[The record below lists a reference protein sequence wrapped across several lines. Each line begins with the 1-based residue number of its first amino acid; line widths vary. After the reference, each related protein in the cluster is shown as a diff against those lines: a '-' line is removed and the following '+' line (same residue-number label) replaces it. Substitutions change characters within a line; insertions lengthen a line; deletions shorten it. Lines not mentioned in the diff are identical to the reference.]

1 MPLISRNEVMNR
13 TSLSRATLFRKE
25 RAGEFPKAVK
35 ISTSRVAYDANAVEA
50 WIQFVLSTAEPET
63 SQSDAAVE

>member
-1 MPLISRNEVMNR
+1 MPLISRNEVLKR
-13 TSLSRATLFRKE
+13 TSLSQATLWRKE

-35 ISTSRVAYDANAVEA
+35 ISTSRVAYDADAVEA

-63 SQSDAAVE
+63 SLVDSVVE